1 MQVLGHTRAH
11 LDTSESPVSLRY
23 AIMTALIEDELS
35 GYDLARSFD
44 KSLGFFW
51 HASHQQIYRELKSLS
66 ELGWVSHRDD
76 KREGR
81 RERILYAL
89 TKRGRKALSAWV
101 VETDRMRLQE
111 TKDDFYIKL
120 YNLSEANID
129 YVQTRLIE
137 RREAMMERLYL
148 YERIRKGHYADP
160 QKLSLRR
167 RGVYLALIGGISQGK
182 QYLAWCDEAL
192 ALLAATQEELTT
204 SSTAKADTA

>member
-1 MQVLGHTRAH
+1 M
-11 LDTSESPVSLRY
+11 SLRY
-23 AIMTALIEDELS
+23 AIMTALIDDELS

-44 KSLGFFW
+44 ISLGFFW

-66 ELGWVSHRDD
+66 DLAWVSHRDD
-76 KREGR
+76 KRKGK

-89 TKRGRKALSAWV
+89 TKSGRKALNAWV
-101 VETDRMRLQE
+101 VETDKMRLQE

-129 YVQTRLIE
+129 FVQTRLIE
-137 RREAMMERLYL
+137 RRDAMMQRLYL

-160 QKLSLRR
+160 TTLSLRR
-167 RGVYLALIGGISQGK
+167 KGVYLALVGGISQGK

-192 ALLAATQEELTT
+192 AMLAATQEELGT
-204 SSTAKADTA
+204 SSTGKADTA